1 MKRILVAALLLGA
14 CGDGGPAEPPA
25 ANVVEATTSIE
36 PASSSSV
43 VVPSFAPTTTLVPS
57 ELDTEW
63 FDQTVMADTIGLGAI
78 DVQAAVVRDGRV
90 VHQTQFS
97 APSSPAPVTSK
108 SRFRIASISKI
119 LTAVTVMQLV
129 EDGVVTLDD
138 RPLAEV
144 AGRLGITLG
153 DSRLTDVTVLQL
165 LSHTSGLASGRDLY
179 FDSPQLDADGVLA
192 AALTAPL
199 ASEPGEQF
207 TYSNTNYV
215 ILGRLVGWR
224 TGTSWDGA
232 ARQMVLDPLGLADW
246 QVGRTS
252 SNDEG
257 DAQYAAE
264 PGRNYM
270 ELLEAAGAWTASAA
284 DVALLVDALGRGQLF
299 DLPAT
304 KLKMLQPSSAGPPD
318 EDWTYGLGVR
328 IFAGGVWGHSGT
340 LENTHDM
347 VLWFPDGTVVVVL
360 VNGEEPSDSDRLID
374 TIRRALSPESPADST
389 PFTSVA
395 G

>member
-1 MKRILVAALLLGA
+1 MKRILVATLLLGA

-25 ANVVEATTSIE
+25 ESVVVATTSIE
-36 PASSSSV
+36 PASSSSL
-43 VVPSFAPTTTLVPS
+43 VVPSSTPSTTLGPS
-57 ELDTEW
+57 EIDTEW
-63 FDQTVMADTIGLGAI
+63 FDQTVMTDTIGLGAI

-90 VHQTQFS
+90 VHQMQFS
-97 APSSPAPVTSK
+97 APGSPARVTSK

-129 EDGVVTLDD
+129 EVGVITLDD

-165 LSHTSGLASGRDLY
+165 LSHTSGLASVRDLY
-179 FDSPQLDADGVLA
+179 FDSPQLDADSVLA
-192 AALTAPL
+192 AALSASL

-224 TGTSWDGA
+224 TGTTWEGA

-270 ELLEAAGAWTASAA
+270 ELLEAAGAWTLGGCTRSGRTLPLADHESH
-284 DVALLVDALGRGQLF
+284 DVATFVGGSPGGGLDVRARRPDLRGRCVGPLGHVGEHPRHGSVV
-299 DLPAT
+299 PR
-304 KLKMLQPSSAGPPD
+304 
-318 EDWTYGLGVR
+318 WN
-328 IFAGGVWGHSGT
+328 GGRRSG
-340 LENTHDM
+340 E
-347 VLWFPDGTVVVVL
+347 
-360 VNGEEPSDSDRLID
+360 R
-374 TIRRALSPESPADST
+374 
-389 PFTSVA
+389 
-395 G
+395 

>member
-1 MKRILVAALLLGA
+1 MKRVLVAAVLLIGCA
-14 CGDGGPAEPPA
+14 DSRPT
-25 ANVVEATTSIE
+25 VHVE
-36 PASSSSV
+36 SSSV
-43 VVPSFAPTTTLVPS
+43 AATANSVTTSAPISPTTWPSSTLAPS
-57 ELDTEW
+57 EIDTEW
-63 FDQTVMADTIGLGAI
+63 FDRIVVADTVGRGAV

-90 VHQTQFS
+90 VHQMQFS
-97 APSSPAPVTSK
+97 ASSSPAPVSAD
-108 SRFRIASISKI
+108 SRFRIASISKV
-119 LTAVTVMQLV
+119 LTAMTVMRLV
-129 EDGVVTLDD
+129 EDGAIGLAD

-165 LSHTSGLASGRDLY
+165 LSHTSGLDSGSDYY
-179 FDSPQLDADGVLA
+179 FDSPQLDADESLA
-192 AALTAPL
+192 GALAAPL
-199 ASEPGEQF
+199 ASEPGRQF
-207 TYSNTNYV
+207 KYSNTNYV

-224 TGTSWDGA
+224 TGTTWEGA
-232 ARQMVLDPLGLADW
+232 ARQMVLDPLGLDDW

-264 PGRNYM
+264 PGRNYL

-284 DVALLVDALGRGQLF
+284 DVALLVDALGRGEPFRSPTTSLR
-299 DLPAT
+299 
-304 KLKMLQPSSAGPPD
+304 MLQPSSAGPPD

-347 VLWFPDGTVVVVL
+347 VVWFPDGTVVALL

-374 TIRRALSPESPADST
+374 TIRRALSPESSDEPV
-389 PFTSVA
+389 PPTSVA

>member
-1 MKRILVAALLLGA
+1 MKRILVATLLLGA

-25 ANVVEATTSIE
+25 ESVVVATTSIE
-36 PASSSSV
+36 PASSSSL
-43 VVPSFAPTTTLVPS
+43 VVPSSTPSTTLGPS
-57 ELDTEW
+57 EIDTEW
-63 FDQTVMADTIGLGAI
+63 FDQTVMTDTIGLGAI

-129 EDGVVTLDD
+129 EVGVITLDD

-165 LSHTSGLASGRDLY
+165 LSHTSGLASVRDLY
-179 FDSPQLDADGVLA
+179 FDSPQLDADSVLA
-192 AALTAPL
+192 AALSASL

-224 TGTSWDGA
+224 TGTTWEGA

-270 ELLEAAGAWTASAA
+270 ELLEAAGAWTASAT
-284 DVALLVDALGRGQLF
+284 DVALLVDALGRGEPFRSPTTSLM
-299 DLPAT
+299 
-304 KLKMLQPSSAGPPD
+304 MLQPSSAGPPE

-347 VLWFPDGTVVVVL
+347 VLWFPDGTVVAVL

-374 TIRRALSPESPADST
+374 TIRRALSPESSADST
-389 PFTSVA
+389 PLASVA